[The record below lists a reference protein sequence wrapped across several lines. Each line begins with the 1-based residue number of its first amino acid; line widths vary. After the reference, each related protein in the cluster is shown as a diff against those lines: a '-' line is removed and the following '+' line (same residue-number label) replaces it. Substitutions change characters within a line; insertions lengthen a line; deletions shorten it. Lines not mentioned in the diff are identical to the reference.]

1 MNSLVRVHDKSGS
14 PLTRPFKL
22 STLFG
27 PLGNRCSR
35 QDQGDPIVLYD
46 QLADRWLLSQFDS
59 GGNMCV
65 AISQTGDPTRAYFLY
80 YFDVIFFNDYP
91 HFGVWPDGYYMT
103 SESRRHGDPHQAAPW
118 SAFDRQQM
126 LGWNR
131 ATCPLSPS
139 TCICIFDVLPGSI
152 GVAGGLPS
160 DLDGLK
166 SSRRAGKH
174 FCLRRRHRV
183 VIRRMPCGCS
193 ISMRTLPTRPSRP
206 SPSVRRAPCR

>member
-1 MNSLVRVHDKSGS
+1 MHSRGGHGYCLPPDTVGDVGSAHYVQFVNSLVRVYDKSGS

-103 SESRRHGDPHQAAPW
+103 SELFSRRLVSRQLRGCLRP
-118 SAFDRQQM
+118 SADAGGESRT
-126 LGWNR
+126 R
-131 ATCPLSPS
+131 PLSPS
-139 TCICIFDVLPGSI
+139 TRIWILTFSPEASASPV
-152 GVAGGLPS
+152 
-160 DLDGLK
+160 
-166 SSRRAGKH
+166 
-174 FCLRRRHRV
+174 
-183 VIRRMPCGCS
+183 GC
-193 ISMRTLPTRPSRP
+193 P
-206 SPSVRRAPCR
+206 